1 MQQDSKIRV
10 SNDKKQNTLGSIST
24 ILHPLIATGYQ
35 NSGKLWQS
43 TLVSSLTILHPLSE
57 LRRQQNCLNSQQ
69 AEFAD
74 RLSILSTDKTK
85 KQWIQGKFQQDI
97 KNQVSHDNKQST
109 LGSRSTI
116 LHPLNEVR
124 GLKIC

>member
-85 KQWIQGKFQQDI
+85 KQ
-97 KNQVSHDNKQST
+97 
-109 LGSRSTI
+109 
-116 LHPLNEVR
+116 
-124 GLKIC
+124 